1 MKRSYKLFKICLWKS
16 QHIFFAKS
24 LCYVKLPDI
33 SSKNANSLVCF
44 WTALKNKRDL
54 EITSTYE
61 HSHTEATQNRQR
73 KHNTGSNCGEQK
85 TNKTQFNPVRPSFSS
100 QARKLNLL
108 SFVFEWRVIFT
119 RRRKLRNSISQA
131 PDTIAPIL
139 RS

>member
-85 TNKTQFNPVRPSFSS
+85 TNKTQFNPVRPSFWR
-100 QARKLNLL
+100 RKRENWIYYRLCL
-108 SFVFEWRVIFT
+108 SDVLFSHEGENSGIQSV
-119 RRRKLRNSISQA
+119 RRRIR
-131 PDTIAPIL
+131 
-139 RS
+139 